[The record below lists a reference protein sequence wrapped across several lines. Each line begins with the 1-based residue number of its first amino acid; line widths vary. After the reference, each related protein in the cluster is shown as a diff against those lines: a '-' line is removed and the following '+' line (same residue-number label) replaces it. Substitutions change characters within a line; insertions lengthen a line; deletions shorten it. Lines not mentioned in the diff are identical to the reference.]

1 MAGFKTHIGVSTA
14 VGVGYGAIG
23 YASGMPASTCMV
35 AAGLCSVSG
44 MLPDLDSD
52 SGVPVRETMA
62 FFAAVVPALMIPRFI
77 QLGFNLEQIVVA
89 AGLIYVA
96 FRFCIAEIF
105 KKFSVHRG
113 MWHSIPAAAI
123 AGLLAFL
130 IVSGTSLEIR
140 LFKTAAVVLGFMIHL
155 VLDEFWSFEVRNGR
169 LRIKRS
175 LGTALKLW
183 STRSLWPNVS
193 AYGKLALLVVLVIQD
208 PYLMDQLGIERSDL
222 TRRPQQLLEQAAN
235 RNEPWLPTWNLA
247 GNAQDPEPLTGDRD
261 AQQRTADRT
270 EASLEWTP
278 VEHARDEPASI
289 EETARRLFGY
299 PTEPSRVR
307 R

>member
-1 MAGFKTHIGVSTA
+1 
-14 VGVGYGAIG
+14 
-23 YASGMPASTCMV
+23 MV

-77 QLGFNLEQIVVA
+77 QLGFDWEQIVVA
-89 AGLIYVA
+89 AGLIYLA

-105 KKFSVHRG
+105 KRFSVHRG

-130 IVSGTSLEIR
+130 IVSGASLEIR

-155 VLDEFWSFEVRNGR
+155 VLDEFWSFEVRRGR

-183 STRSLWPNVS
+183 STRSVWPNLA
-193 AYGKLALLVVLVIQD
+193 AYGKLALLVVLVVQD

-222 TRRPQQLLEQAAN
+222 TAKPQQWLEHVVN
-235 RNEPWLPTWNLA
+235 RNESWLPDWNLA
-247 GNAQDPEPLTGDRD
+247 GNSQDIEPLTDTPDTEIRENESSGDN
-261 AQQRTADRT
+261 
-270 EASLEWTP
+270 EASSAWTP
-278 VEHARDEPASI
+278 VEHHREEPRDEPASL

-299 PTEPSRVR
+299 PTEPSPVR

>member
-14 VGVGYGAIG
+14 VGIGYGAVG
-23 YASGMPASTCMV
+23 YAAGMPASTCMV

-77 QLGFNLEQIVVA
+77 QLGFDLEQIVVA
-89 AGLIYVA
+89 AGLIYLA
-96 FRFCIAEIF
+96 FRFCVAEIF
-105 KKFSVHRG
+105 KRFSVHRG

-155 VLDEFWSFEVRNGR
+155 VLDEFWSFEVRGGR

-175 LGTALKLW
+175 LGTALKFW
-183 STRSLWPNVS
+183 TTKSLWPNVTT
-193 AYGKLALLVVLVIQD
+193 YGKLALLIVLVIQD
-208 PYLMDQLGIERSDL
+208 PYLMDQLGVDRAEIAQKSR
-222 TRRPQQLLEQAAN
+222 QWIEQAVHRGDA
-235 RNEPWLPTWNLA
+235 WLPSWNIA
-247 GNAQDPEPLTGDRD
+247 GSQQEVPPLTGTQPDP
-261 AQQRTADRT
+261 
-270 EASLEWTP
+270 SLEMIP
-278 VEHARDEPASI
+278 VEMPWGRPAPT
-289 EETARRLFGY
+289 EETARRFFDY
-299 PTEPSRVR
+299 PTAEAPVHR
-307 R
+307 

>member
-14 VGVGYGAIG
+14 AGIGYGAMG
-23 YASGMPASTCMV
+23 YAVGMPASTCMV

-77 QLGFNLEQIVVA
+77 QLGFDLEQIVVA
-89 AGLIYVA
+89 AGLIYLA
-96 FRFCIAEIF
+96 FRFCVAEIF
-105 KKFSVHRG
+105 NRFSVHRG

-140 LFKTAAVVLGFMIHL
+140 LFKTVAVVLGFMIHL
-155 VLDEFWSFEVRNGR
+155 VLDEFWSFEVRGGR

-175 LGTALKLW
+175 LGTALKFW
-183 STRSLWPNVS
+183 TTKGLWPNITT
-193 AYGKLALLVVLVIQD
+193 YGKLALLIVLVVED
-208 PYLMDQLGIERSDL
+208 PYLMDQLGVDRAEIAQKSR
-222 TRRPQQLLEQAAN
+222 QWVEQAVH
-235 RNEPWLPTWNLA
+235 RGDSWLPDWNVA
-247 GNAQDPEPLTGDRD
+247 ESSQEVPPLTGTQPDS
-261 AQQRTADRT
+261 
-270 EASLEWTP
+270 SLEMVP
-278 VEHARDEPASI
+278 VEMPWGRPGPAQ
-289 EETARRLFGY
+289 ETARRFFDY
-299 PTEPSRVR
+299 PTPEAPVHR
-307 R
+307 

>member
-77 QLGFNLEQIVVA
+77 LLGFNLEQIVVA

-183 STRSLWPNVS
+183 STRSFWPNVS
-193 AYGKLALLVVLVIQD
+193 TYGKLALLVVLVIQD
-208 PYLMDQLGIERSDL
+208 PFLMDQLGIERSDL
-222 TRRPQQLLEQAAN
+222 TRRPQQWLEHAAN
-235 RNEPWLPTWNLA
+235 RNESLLPDWNLA
-247 GNAQDPEPLTGDRD
+247 GNSQEPEPLTGDRD
-261 AQQRTADRT
+261 THQRTIDRT
-270 EASLEWTP
+270 EASREWTP
-278 VEHARDEPASI
+278 VEDAWDEPASL

-299 PTEPSRVR
+299 PTEPSRVHR
-307 R
+307 

>member
-14 VGVGYGAIG
+14 VGIGYGAVG

-77 QLGFNLEQIVVA
+77 LLGFNLEQIVVA

-105 KKFSVHRG
+105 KRFSVHRG

-222 TRRPQQLLEQAAN
+222 TRRPQQLLEQAMEQAAN
-235 RNEPWLPTWNLA
+235 HNESWWPTWNLA
-247 GNAQDPEPLTGDRD
+247 GNAQDPEPLTGNQDSGW
-261 AQQRTADRT
+261 RTNDGEESPVDNAWAD
-270 EASLEWTP
+270 
-278 VEHARDEPASI
+278 PASI
-289 EETARRLFGY
+289 EETARRLFGD
-299 PTEPSRVR
+299 PAKPSRVR

>member
-14 VGVGYGAIG
+14 VGVGYGAVG
-23 YASGMPASTCMV
+23 YASGMPASTCLV

-140 LFKTAAVVLGFMIHL
+140 LFKTAAVVLGFMVHL
-155 VLDEFWSFEVRNGR
+155 ALDEFWSFEVRNGR

-193 AYGKLALLVVLVIQD
+193 TYGKLALLVVLVIQD

-235 RNEPWLPTWNLA
+235 RNEPWLPAWNLA
-247 GNAQDPEPLTGDRD
+247 GNSQDPEPLTGDPD
-261 AQQRTADRT
+261 AQQRTVDRT
-270 EASLEWTP
+270 EASREWTP
-278 VEHARDEPASI
+278 VQDAWDEPASI
-289 EETARRLFGY
+289 EETARRLFGD